1 MRSSYEFR
9 DEFRV
14 FAAVSSCNVLGL
26 QDLERKEAELY
37 SAEETV
43 LQKSQQLSLTFEE
56 KKGELELSRRH
67 AEEKAA
73 IAEGRTSALQKD
85 LQAARCCLL

>member
-1 MRSSYEFR
+1 MQHL
-9 DEFRV
+9 V
-14 FAAVSSCNVLGL
+14 VQA
-26 QDLERKEAELY
+26 LERKEAELY

-43 LQKSQQLSLTFEE
+43 LQRSQQLSVTFEA

-73 IAEGRTSALQKD
+73 IAEGRSAALQKD
-85 LQAARCCLL
+85 LQAARCWFRGKGFLH